1 MISAR
6 GRECLEMNSISSDPE
21 NCLAID
27 CSNSDSDEECD
38 NNNDKG
44 NCNELSANTTTATTN
59 TTINNSN
66 SSGGG
71 SSSSSDGN
79 QSVNNKSQPSEQR
92 YKTVPT
98 TNARNAMN
106 NQHSPNKQSVTTR
119 TNDLSN
125 NHQRTNRQSAAA
137 AAATAAKENRNQ
149 RMNHHHVNAST
160 PAPAPMP
167 ITGAVSAPDDIGYMS
182 SSTSQP
188 SVASSSSQLSPM
200 SAFNEDRM
208 RRKLQFF
215 FMNPIEKWQARRKF
229 PYKFAVQLVKI
240 VVLTI
245 QLCLFAHSRYVHVN
259 YTWDNRVSFSHL
271 FLRGWDD
278 ASEVDSYPAAKGPMA
293 LYFQDDFYD
302 TIDYAMAGY
311 ANLTTA
317 IGSYSYPTDDNSM
330 PPLNLCITRYEQGE
344 INGFNESYSFNPA
357 LNEMCLN
364 LTSNGP
370 NFSSKTYLNQSG
382 VTINFAAF
390 VEATLTFSIKTVN
403 FKAAGPIAPPDCYQ
417 FDIEILFDNSDHDGQ
432 MLLSLDAEPIRLHC
446 HGDVT
451 YITDTV
457 IDSAL
462 RSILNVFVITICVAS
477 LSLCTRALYRARL
490 LQRQTD
496 TFFRVTYG
504 YPLSQDDNMQFV
516 NFWYIMIV
524 LNDILLILG
533 SILKEQIERKNF
545 SVDQWNICSVL
556 LGVGNMLVWFG
567 VLRYFSFF
575 KTYNVVIL
583 TLKQSAPKILRFLL
597 CALMIYAGYTFCG
610 WLVLAPYHFKFRSL
624 ATTSECLFSLIN
636 GDDMFA
642 TFSVMSPKSQ
652 MLWWFSRIYLYSFIG
667 LFIYVVISLFIAVI
681 MDAYDTI
688 KKYYKEGFPTSELK
702 RFIGQMHPNDFSSG
716 VFRAN
721 IDDEEQESLW
731 ETTKKIC
738 CYLCCGLKKKE
749 NPGPTGYETLV
760 QSS

>member
-1 MISAR
+1 MS
-6 GRECLEMNSISSDPE
+6 SILPE
-21 NCLAID
+21 NCATIV
-27 CSNSDSDEECD
+27 CDSDDDEYD
-38 NNNDKG
+38 NNNDKE
-44 NCNELSANTTTATTN
+44 NFNEISTVDNKQQA
-59 TTINNSN
+59 
-66 SSGGG
+66 
-71 SSSSSDGN
+71 SDKRGFIQTSPQVN
-79 QSVNNKSQPSEQR
+79 QRHMHNVNDRK
-92 YKTVPT
+92 
-98 TNARNAMN
+98 
-106 NQHSPNKQSVTTR
+106 SPNQQMDKISK
-119 TNDLSN
+119 
-125 NHQRTNRQSAAA
+125 AE
-137 AAATAAKENRNQ
+137 KPNQ
-149 RMNHHHVNAST
+149 RMNYNQSNSAAGSSVDEIHYAT
-160 PAPAPMP
+160 T
-167 ITGAVSAPDDIGYMS
+167 ITSSGQPSAS
-182 SSTSQP
+182 SST
-188 SVASSSSQLSPM
+188 SQLSPM
-200 SAFNEDRM
+200 STFNEERM

-229 PYKFAVQLVKI
+229 PYKFVVQLIKI
-240 VVLTI
+240 VVLTM
-245 QLCLFAHSRYVHVN
+245 QLCLFAHSRYIHVN

-278 ASEVDSYPAAKGPMA
+278 SNEVDSYPASKGPLA
-293 LYFQDDFYD
+293 LYFQDDFFD
-302 TIDYAMAGY
+302 TIDFAIAGY
-311 ANLTTA
+311 ANLTNA
-317 IGSYSYPTDDNSM
+317 IGAYSYPTDDNVM
-330 PPLNLCITRYEQGE
+330 PPIDFCIHQYEKGD
-344 INGFNESYSFNPA
+344 IYGFNESYYFNPTIQ
-357 LNEMCLN
+357 MVC
-364 LTSNGP
+364 T
-370 NFSSKTYLNQSG
+370 NFTKTAIEEGSKSYLNKTNMNISFSAL
-382 VTINFAAF
+382 VK
-390 VEATLTFSIKTVN
+390 ATLTFSIKTVN
-403 FKAAGPIAPPDCYQ
+403 LKAAGPIAPPDCYQ
-417 FDIEILFDNSDHDGQ
+417 FDIEILFDNTDHDGQ

-446 HGDVT
+446 HGDIE
-451 YITDTV
+451 YKTDTV

-462 RSILNVFVITICVAS
+462 RSILNVFVILICVAS
-477 LSLCTRALYRARL
+477 LSLCARALYRARL
-490 LQRQTD
+490 LQKQTD

-516 NFWYIMIV
+516 NYWYIMIV

-545 SVDQWNICSVL
+545 SVDQWNACSVL

-610 WLVLAPYHFKFRSL
+610 WLVLAPYHVKFRSL

-642 TFSVMSPKSQ
+642 TFSIMSPKSQ

-716 VFRAN
+716 VFRTSAE
-721 IDDEEQESLW
+721 DEEQESLW

-738 CYLCCGLKKKE
+738 YLCCGIKKKE

-760 QSS
+760 TS